1 MCSQVHRGNAAHKVR
16 QAQERA
22 ARVADHRPGVVH
34 LGRHR
39 QPHRARPQQ
48 HPRQDPRPLRLLQ
61 QRLHHLLVAQ
71 LLLHPLHHHDLPLLQ
86 HFQGIILYCS
96 PQSQPTTTLMQSAP
110 RALFFET
117 NARCRGGE

>member
-1 MCSQVHRGNAAHKVR
+1 MCSQVHRGHPAHKVR

-86 HFQGIILYCS
+86 HFQGIIT
-96 PQSQPTTTLMQSAP
+96 PPTTTLMQSA
-110 RALFFET
+110 LFFET
-117 NARCRGGE
+117 NAVAEGVSKREREET